1 MKTSEFLN
9 ILESNPNKKLQFEYH
24 KGQFA
29 REDFHITEIK
39 NVTYDTVDCGGIR
52 NQWNETIVQLWE
64 NQRPDGNYVDTSRA
78 SHIANSVEKVRPTF
92 KDTEIK
98 FEYGNSIFH
107 TAVLNVENVE
117 VGETVNVKLFPES
130 TTCKAQDR
138 AGTDA
143 EKAEA
148 CCAPL
153 AKIKITMQDL
163 SSVAAGETCEPGG
176 GCC

>member
-1 MKTSEFLN
+1 MKTSEFLTV
-9 ILESNPNKKLQFEYH
+9 LEQNPNKKLQFEYH

-52 NQWNETIVQLWE
+52 NEWSETIVQLWE
-64 NQRPDGNYVDTSRA
+64 NQKPDGNYVDTSRA
-78 SHIANSVEKVRPTF
+78 LHIADSVEKVRPTF

-98 FEYGNSIFH
+98 FEYGNSLFH
-107 TAVLNVENVE
+107 TAILNVEHIEIGEE
-117 VGETVNVKLFPES
+117 VTVKLFPES

-148 CCAPL
+148 CCAPQVKPRISIKEL
-153 AKIKITMQDL
+153 A
-163 SSVAAGETCEPGG
+163 SVAEGETCAPGS